1 MYMFLRSFVLSFVVV
16 FSLIILSACSS
27 TSGGVTGGKI
37 VLEEEYYPISRDEI
51 IIGIQECE
59 SSGARPVLQ
68 KARVKMAGRN
78 TDVVIGVTCS
88 PRFDVNS
95 QFERGYRRGYEHS
108 FDRYK

>member
-1 MYMFLRSFVLSFVVV
+1 MTFVKSFVLSFFVV
-16 FSLIILSACSS
+16 FTLLIMSGCSS
-27 TSGGVTGGKI
+27 TGGVTGGKI
-37 VLEEEYYPISRDEI
+37 VLEKEYYPISRDEI

-88 PRFDVNS
+88 PRFDTNS

-108 FDRYK
+108 FDRYR

>member
-1 MYMFLRSFVLSFVVV
+1 MNILNKTLLVLGTIT
-16 FSLIILSACSS
+16 LTACSS
-27 TSGGVTGGKI
+27 TGGGVSGGKI

-59 SSGARPVLQ
+59 NSGARPVLQ

-88 PRFDVNS
+88 PRFDKNV
-95 QFERGYRRGYEHS
+95 QYDRGYLTGYEKAR
-108 FDRYK
+108 DRYHR